1 MSIANKKTGKYTIN
15 FVRVLYVNVNDE
27 DIEDKVNRCIFENEG
42 SDVVDIKLSECQAKT
57 VVLIHF
63 KRKETEN
70 G

>member
-1 MSIANKKTGKYTIN
+1 MAVAIRKTGKYTTN

-27 DIEDKVNRCIFENEG
+27 DIEDKVNYCIFDNKG

-57 VVLIHF
+57 IVLIHF